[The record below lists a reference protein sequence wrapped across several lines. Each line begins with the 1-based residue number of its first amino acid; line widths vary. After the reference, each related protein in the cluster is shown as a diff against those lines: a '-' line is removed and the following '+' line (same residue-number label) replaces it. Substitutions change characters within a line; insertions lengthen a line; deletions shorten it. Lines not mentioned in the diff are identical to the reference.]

1 MRKVIQRAAN
11 KYCRWRIGQTLP
23 GVLSDLDAYKK
34 KSNTTGTQWIT
45 LWMSV
50 KRILKYQPVAIL
62 ESGTGSSTMVLAA
75 CVKKLKAENSDYN
88 GRVTS
93 MESVAAWHAIASEN
107 LPEKYREHVEI
118 ILGPREKF
126 EMGFFRG
133 YVHSNIPKRNYG
145 FVLLDAPAFDD
156 DHGLSFC
163 ADVFKIMD
171 FVTHPTIHGVVD
183 GRASSVFV
191 LQTLYGP
198 SAARYYHSLF
208 AASFSIPKIDFRDP
222 KNNTPKDWLCTPL
235 GRLVYRKFRS
245 LHG

>member
-1 MRKVIQRAAN
+1 MRKIIQRSLN

-23 GVLSDLDAYKK
+23 GVLDDLDAYKK

-50 KRILKYQPVAIL
+50 KSILKHRPEEIL

-75 CVKKLKAENSDYN
+75 TVQKLKAENPNYN

-93 MESVAAWHAIASEN
+93 MESVGAWHEIASKN
-107 LPEKYREHVEI
+107 LPEKYRAEVEI

-133 YVHSNIPKRNYG
+133 YSHSNIPNRNYG
-145 FVLLDAPAFDD
+145 FILLDAPAYDD
-156 DHGLSFC
+156 ENGLSFC

-171 FVTHPTIHGVVD
+171 FVQNDTLHGVSD

-198 SAARYYHSLF
+198 TVARYYHSLY
-208 AASFSIPKIDFRDP
+208 AASFSIPRIDFRDR
-222 KNNTPKDWLCTPL
+222 KNNTPKDWRCTPN
-235 GRLVYRKFRS
+235 GRLVYKKFRK
-245 LHG
+245 H